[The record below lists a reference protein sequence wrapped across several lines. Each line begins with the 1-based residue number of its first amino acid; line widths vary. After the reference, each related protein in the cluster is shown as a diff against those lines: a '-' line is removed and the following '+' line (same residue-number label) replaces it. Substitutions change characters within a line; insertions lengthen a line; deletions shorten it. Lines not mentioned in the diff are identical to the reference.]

1 MAQNET
7 KIVLVFVKNDDQKA
21 KLITTFDTIFQP
33 MMLIRYLSQIGKY
46 FLMIR
51 EIFVKQTKWSVTKNL
66 IFKEIDDLII
76 NSMGIVCFISFF
88 VGGVVSIQTALN
100 LNNPLIPTYLIG
112 FATRQSVI
120 LEFAPTFIS
129 IIMAGKMGSF
139 ITSSIGTMRV
149 TEQIDALE
157 VMGVNSLN
165 YLVFP
170 KIVTLFLYPF
180 IIGISMFLGIFGG
193 WVAAVYGGYT
203 SSESFITGIQLDFN
217 PFHIAYAFIKTLIFA
232 MLLATI
238 PSFHGY
244 YMKGGALEVGK
255 ASTVSFVWTSVCI
268 ITFNYIL
275 TQLLLG

>member
-1 MAQNET
+1 
-7 KIVLVFVKNDDQKA
+7 
-21 KLITTFDTIFQP
+21 
-33 MMLIRYLSQIGKY
+33 MMLVRYLSQIGRY
-46 FLMIR
+46 FLMLA
-51 EIFVKQTKWSVTKNL
+51 EIFRKPTKWSVMRTL

-76 NSMGIVCFISFF
+76 DSLGIVAFISFF
-88 VGGVVSIQTALN
+88 VGGVVAIQTALN
-100 LNNPLIPTYLIG
+100 LTNPLIPKYLIG
-112 FATRQSVI
+112 FATRQSII

-170 KIVTLFLYPF
+170 KLIALLLYPF
-180 IIGISMFLGIFGG
+180 VIGIAMFLGILGG
-193 WVAAVYGGYT
+193 FIASVYGGFGNST
-203 SSESFITGIQLDFN
+203 DFISGLQMEFI
-217 PFHIAYAFIKTLIFA
+217 PFHITYAFIKTFVFALI
-232 MLLATI
+232 LATI

-255 ASTVSFVWTSVCI
+255 ASTVSFVWTSVMI
-268 ITFNYIL
+268 ILVNYIL
-275 TQLLLG
+275 TQLLLAS

>member
-1 MAQNET
+1 
-7 KIVLVFVKNDDQKA
+7 
-21 KLITTFDTIFQP
+21 
-33 MMLIRYLSQIGKY
+33 MMLIRYLSQVGKY
-46 FLMIR
+46 FLMLK
-51 EIFVKQTKWSVTKNL
+51 EIFNKQTKWPVMKSL
-66 IFKEIDDLII
+66 ILKEIDDLII
-76 NSMGIVCFISFF
+76 DSLGIVCFISFF
-88 VGGVVSIQTALN
+88 IGGVVAIQTALN
-100 LNNPLIPTYLIG
+100 LTNPLIPKYLIG

-129 IIMAGKMGSF
+129 VIMAGKMGSY

-170 KIVTLFLYPF
+170 KIIALFMYPF
-180 IIGISMFLGIFGG
+180 VIGISMFLGIFGG
-193 WVAAVYGGYT
+193 WLASAYGGFST
-203 SSESFITGIQLDFN
+203 SQDFISGAQWEFI
-217 PFHIAYAFIKTLIFA
+217 PFHITYAFIKTLIFA

-268 ITFNYIL
+268 ILFNYIL